1 MPRNGSA
8 AGSAQ
13 TGVGGALSRFSRR
26 SYAVDHIA
34 LGCLVAGW
42 VLVRRSYLNE
52 SFSLADELFECTDP
66 ALRPPLPSHVY
77 TRQQVHSI
85 SLRSGGTSVCWSVYQ
100 SINQSPVY

>member
-26 SYAVDHIA
+26 SHAVDYIA

-42 VLVRRSYLNE
+42 ALVCDSYLNQCFQWLTDY
-52 SFSLADELFECTDP
+52 SNVQIQLF
-66 ALRPPLPSHVY
+66 
-77 TRQQVHSI
+77 VHPFHRMIILDNMSI
-85 SLRSGGTSVCWSVYQ
+85 QFPFAVTERVSVG
-100 SINQSPVY
+100 